1 MHGRLGGR
9 AWRYL
14 GIATVG
20 RNPEDEAAGELG
32 GSMSAATT
40 PAHSAKKKSHPREPW
55 IIRTYAG
62 FGDARQAN
70 RRFLENLSRGQRG
83 LSIAFDL
90 PTQNGYDPDAPV
102 AAGEVGKAGVSIC
115 HWGDMEDL
123 LAGIELGTI
132 NTSMTIN
139 ATAPFLLALYL
150 VLAERRGVP
159 WTELR
164 GTTQN
169 DLLKEFVA
177 RGTSIFHPDASFRIS
192 TELISFAVER
202 VPNWNPINCCGY
214 HYMESGAG
222 PAEEIGYTFGNAL
235 MILDALRPRL
245 GREAFEQTV
254 RRISFFINSGIELV
268 PEICKVR
275 AYFKLWRDL
284 CRDEYG
290 INDVAFRAGCQ
301 VRSLT
306 LTERQPELNIIRIA
320 YEALPVVMSAAAR
333 VNALQ
338 LPGFR
343 EAMALPD
350 QAEQTLS
357 LRTQQILMHETGLA
371 EWGDIFEGSK
381 VVEKLSGEIAER
393 ARAIALSLREAGYS
407 RAIAAVGGEL
417 TRLLAE
423 RQRKLQSGEL
433 VQVGVNA
440 FLDEIGLTAPGAVID
455 DAAEHAAAERE
466 RIKSLH
472 RWRRDRDVKD
482 AGAVHRALEALGR
495 AAASG
500 GGVME
505 PTVDLA
511 RAGGTVGEWATAIE
525 RATNGRYTPP
535 VLDRTAALAPLNV
548 PRAPRRIRIALGKA
562 GLDGHINAVK
572 LLAHAC
578 MQAGMEVI
586 LAGFKQTPAQ
596 MVETA
601 LQEDAEVL
609 AISSLAGAHLA
620 IARETIALLKER
632 GADDVRLVMGGI
644 IPNRD
649 RERLLAMGVRAVFT
663 PKDSDLGEIVRRI
676 IEAFDG
682 AGA

>member
-1 MHGRLGGR
+1 MDR
-9 AWRYL
+9 AD
-14 GIATVG
+14 ATSA
-20 RNPEDEAAGELG
+20 PE
-32 GSMSAATT
+32 
-40 PAHSAKKKSHPREPW
+40 AKKKSGPREPW

-102 AAGEVGKAGVSIC
+102 ATGEVGKAGVSIC
-115 HWGDMEDL
+115 HWRDMEEL
-123 LAGIELGTI
+123 LAGIELGAI

-150 VLAERRGVP
+150 VVAEKRGVA

-177 RGTSIFHPDASFRIS
+177 RGTSIFHPEVSFRIS

-222 PAEEIGYTFGNAL
+222 PAEEIGYTFGNAM
-235 MILDALRPRL
+235 MILDALRPHIAP
-245 GREAFEQTV
+245 EAFEQTV

-268 PEICKVR
+268 PEISKVR
-275 AYFKLWRDL
+275 AYFKLWREL

-290 INDVAFRAGCQ
+290 IDGVAFRAGCQ

-306 LTERQPELNIIRIA
+306 LTERQPELNIVRIA
-320 YEALPVVMSAAAR
+320 YEALPVVISAAAR

-350 QAEQTLS
+350 QAEQALS

-371 EWGDIFEGSK
+371 EWGDIFEGSR
-381 VVEKLSGEIAER
+381 VVEKLTGEVAER
-393 ARAIALSLREAGYS
+393 ARTIALGLRATGYA
-407 RAIAAVGGEL
+407 RAIATVGGEL

-423 RQRKLQSGEL
+423 RQRKLTSGEL

-440 FLDEIGLTAPGAVID
+440 FLDDIGLTGAGAVAD
-455 DAAEHAAAERE
+455 EAAAHAAAERE
-466 RIKSLH
+466 RIESVV
-472 RWRRDRDVKD
+472 RWRRERDSSD
-482 AGAVHRALEALGR
+482 GGGAIAGAREALER

-500 GGVME
+500 AGVME
-505 PTVDLA
+505 PTLALA
-511 RAGGTVGEWATAIE
+511 RAGGTVGEWTSAIE

-535 VLDRTAALAPLNV
+535 VLDRTVALAPLEI

-620 IARETIALLKER
+620 IAREAIALLKER
-632 GADDVRLVMGGI
+632 GADDVKLVMGGI

-649 RERLLAMGVRAVFT
+649 RQALLEMGVRGVFT
-663 PKDSDLGEIVRRI
+663 PKDSDLAEIVRRI
-676 IEAFDG
+676 VEVCDG
-682 AGA
+682 AAAA